1 MYMYMYMYVYVSV
14 YVCICMYVYVY
25 VCLCVYIS
33 SGKWGFL
40 GQSKKNTKKNFI
52 AKKFSYKKFPK
63 FYNFFIFQGPIHKIK
78 KFKRFL

>member
-1 MYMYMYMYVYVSV
+1 MYMYVYVSV

-40 GQSKKNTKKNFI
+40 GQSKKK
-52 AKKFSYKKFPK
+52 YKK
-63 FYNFFIFQGPIHKIK
+63 KIYSK
-78 KFKRFL
+78 KTFL